1 MFIDKKLNLHWLH
14 KSYEIVRNMD
24 YIINL
29 LISYKYM
36 CVCKDYWFNMLSVI
50 QLSLITIQCVLKC
63 MVSYFGYTTFFV

>member
-1 MFIDKKLNLHWLH
+1 
-14 KSYEIVRNMD
+14 MD

-63 MVSYFGYTTFFV
+63 MVSYFGYTTFLFDF